1 MTGKTTLRLCA
12 LLAALLLVFTAL
24 AAAAETAETAEPSDE
39 YAERLEQARLKYN
52 PRTVNVYRKG
62 WGYAQNNKINVCLYR
77 SAGEQYYAINIRE
90 SLKITD
96 EAEMEA
102 ILEVVTQFETYD
114 EEIYGDIPFM
124 KAQWITHNL
133 AYELATGSE
142 ETRRM
147 IAALTGESAKDIAK
161 SAKELDLSPIAD
173 MDDREKALTEKI
185 QALFLQPEEK
195 EPEDR

>member
-12 LLAALLLVFTAL
+12 LLAALLLVFTW
-24 AAAAETAETAEPSDE
+24 AAAETAGTAAPDDE
-39 YAERLEQARLKYN
+39 YAARLEQARLKYN
-52 PRTVNVYRKG
+52 SKTVNVYRKS
-62 WGYAQNNKINVCLYR
+62 WGYPQDGKINVRFYK

-102 ILEVVTQFETYD
+102 ILEVITQFETYD
-114 EEIYGDIPFM
+114 EEIYGDIAFM

-133 AYELATGSE
+133 AYELATGNENSK
-142 ETRRM
+142 RM
-147 IAALTGESAKDIAK
+147 ISALVGESAKAIAS

-173 MDDREKALTEKI
+173 MDEREKALTEKI
-185 QALFLQPEEK
+185 QALFFPQEK
-195 EPEDR
+195 KPEDQ

>member
-12 LLAALLLVFTAL
+12 LLAALLLVFTW
-24 AAAAETAETAEPSDE
+24 AAAETAETAAPDDE
-39 YAERLEQARLKYN
+39 YAARLEEARLKYN
-52 PRTVNVYRKG
+52 PKTVNVYRKG
-62 WGYAQNNKINVCLYR
+62 WGYVQSNKINVCFYR

-102 ILEVVTQFETYD
+102 ILEVITQFETYD
-114 EEIYGDIPFM
+114 EEIYGDIAFM

-142 ETRRM
+142 ETQRM
-147 IAALTGESAKDIAK
+147 IAALAGESAREVAK

-185 QALFLQPEEK
+185 QALFLTQEK
-195 EPEDR
+195 EPEDQ

>member
-24 AAAAETAETAEPSDE
+24 AAAAETAETTEPNDG

-52 PRTVNVYRKG
+52 SKTVNVYRMG
-62 WGYAQNNKINVCLYR
+62 WGYPQDGKINVRFYR
-77 SAGEQYYAINIRE
+77 SKGEKYYAINVRE

-102 ILEVVTQFETYD
+102 ILEVITQFETYD
-114 EEIYGDIPFM
+114 EEIYGDIAFM

-142 ETRRM
+142 ETQRM
-147 IAALTGESAKDIAK
+147 IAALMGESAKSVAR
-161 SAKELDLSPIAD
+161 SAKELDLTPIPD
-173 MDDREKALTEKI
+173 MDEREKALTEKI
-185 QALFLQPEEK
+185 QALFLLQDEDPEEQ
-195 EPEDR
+195 

>member
-12 LLAALLLVFTAL
+12 LLAALLLVFTW
-24 AAAAETAETAEPSDE
+24 AAAETAENAAPDDE
-39 YAERLEQARLKYN
+39 YAARLEEARLKYN
-52 PRTVNVYRKG
+52 PKTVNVYRKG
-62 WGYAQNNKINVCLYR
+62 WGYVQSNKINVCFYR

-102 ILEVVTQFETYD
+102 ILEVITRFETYD
-114 EEIYGDIPFM
+114 EEIYGDIAFM
-124 KAQWITHNL
+124 KAQWIAHNL

-142 ETRRM
+142 ETQRV
-147 IAALTGESAKDIAK
+147 IAALAGESAKEIAK

-185 QALFLQPEEK
+185 QALFLTQEK
-195 EPEDR
+195 EPEDQ

>member
-1 MTGKTTLRLCA
+1 MTGKTTLRLFA
-12 LLAALLLVFTAL
+12 MLAALMMVFTAL
-24 AAAAETAETAEPSDE
+24 AAAAETADTTEPNDE
-39 YAERLEQARLKYN
+39 YAVRLEQARLKYN
-52 PRTVNVYRKG
+52 SKTVNVYRKG
-62 WGYAQNNKINVCLYR
+62 WGYVQNNKINVCFYR

-114 EEIYGDIPFM
+114 EEIYGDIAFM

-142 ETRRM
+142 ETQRM

-185 QALFLQPEEK
+185 QALFLQPEK
-195 EPEDR
+195 EPEDQ